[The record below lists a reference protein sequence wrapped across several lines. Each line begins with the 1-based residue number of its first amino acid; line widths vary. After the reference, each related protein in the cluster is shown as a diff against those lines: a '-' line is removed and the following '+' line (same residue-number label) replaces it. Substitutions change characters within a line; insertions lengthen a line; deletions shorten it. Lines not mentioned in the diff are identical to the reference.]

1 MRNLIIILLVFL
13 TGCASIS
20 NGSRQVVTIKTL
32 DESMSD
38 VIKCSLKNEE
48 GEWETKPFEDT
59 IISRDGNFMFVSCEN
74 NENTVESI
82 IKPEF
87 NSNLLFI
94 NMFFDLCIFSC
105 IVDGIN
111 NAFYEYP
118 RIIPIKLGQ
127 EPITVPVVLS
137 KNNSMEI
144 KELNGSIIF
153 SMIPKNSRFKV
164 AGIAVGDK
172 LIGINGVSVNEYNF
186 HLIQET
192 LNEFDVA
199 ISIEGKGVTRI
210 RGYEVVKKF

>member
-1 MRNLIIILLVFL
+1 
-13 TGCASIS
+13 
-20 NGSRQVVTIKTL
+20 VVTIKTL

-192 LNEFDVA
+192 LNEFDVEV
-199 ISIEGKGVTRI
+199 SIEGKGVTRI

>member
-1 MRNLIIILLVFL
+1 
-13 TGCASIS
+13 
-20 NGSRQVVTIKTL
+20 VVTIKTL

-74 NENTVESI
+74 NESTVESI

>member
-1 MRNLIIILLVFL
+1 M